1 MSSKSL
7 ISAIALAATSVINGP
22 RGVNAFPMS
31 RISALDANNFYRC
44 RVNHIIVN
52 AVPPSVDDVDTDET
66 NKDTNIG
73 QMESLRRTLFAELE
87 KMRDQFT
94 EMSETL
100 TKAKEREEK
109 ARGSIAS
116 LKEQQQS
123 AESEKERAIDNKK
136 SEFV

>member
-1 MSSKSL
+1 M
-7 ISAIALAATSVINGP
+7 
-22 RGVNAFPMS
+22 
-31 RISALDANNFYRC
+31 YRC

-66 NKDTNIG
+66 NKDTNSG
-73 QMESLRRTLFAELE
+73 QMESLRRTLFTELE